1 VEQLFVFEKD
11 GIRKFPGSYSDYLL
25 VRNYQK
31 EEKENKKPTLNI
43 APKSQRQSR
52 GKSYKEQR
60 ELELLTQ
67 EIENLETQIK
77 NLEDSLNS
85 TPTLTHLDYL
95 RISEELESLNML
107 YQQKLQ
113 RWFDLSEK

>member
-1 VEQLFVFEKD
+1 
-11 GIRKFPGSYSDYLL
+11 
-25 VRNYQK
+25 
-31 EEKENKKPTLNI
+31 
-43 APKSQRQSR
+43 
-52 GKSYKEQR
+52 
-60 ELELLTQ
+60 LELLTQ